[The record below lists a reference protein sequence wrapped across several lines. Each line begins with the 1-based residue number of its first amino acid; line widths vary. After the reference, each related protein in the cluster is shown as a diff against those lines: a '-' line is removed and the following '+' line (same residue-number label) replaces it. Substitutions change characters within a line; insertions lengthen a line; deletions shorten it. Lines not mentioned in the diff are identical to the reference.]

1 MRPPRIHVDS
11 LQRCLCPRLARPFP
25 SNVAFL
31 KPIVAFSARLQS
43 TSSSS
48 SAAAAAAV
56 AAAPSLD
63 VPPIRPPPPS
73 PSQAF
78 VRRILAKDKESPSP
92 SPSPSPLEPPSPP
105 PPSPPPPSP
114 PPPNPY
120 TNDPTPMEHIISLA
134 QQEKTE
140 EALAAASQYVSTGSL
155 SPSLEL
161 YNVLMSAAAGARHD
175 SMKSAAFQLLAE
187 MKTRGIQPNAP
198 IYYSLLRLLAKSPDY
213 LRRAEVLQ
221 EMQQRWFALNDE
233 AWAWVVQGYIKDR
246 QMELAVD
253 MVLEREGRGF
263 EVGNAVYRDLIAGLT
278 QVGEVNEALRILV
291 RIEGVDGERYW
302 KGTLKQ
308 ERRKKMW
315 FDLLLVAARDMRY
328 ETTKYTWNKIRG
340 AKTLLPLFN
349 PPTGLCDIVLNCAAR
364 YGDAAL
370 AEDVV
375 GYLNDSEIPLH
386 EHHYAAQIEAYALST
401 PPNVPKIFS
410 TLASMHAADIPP
422 HKHTARAALPILS
435 SSRTAADSAAAA
447 LAPNNTNPLASVE
460 LVMAA
465 YTQLPDLA
473 AAMQIYTS
481 LPTLTSAKPTT
492 HTVNILLSGCA
503 DAKNSELAMY
513 LVAEMRAM
521 HVRPDAASYDALVRV
536 CSPKQ
541 EAFLYLEEMKAAGF
555 RAARR
560 TYVDLITTCVN
571 AGDRERA
578 EMVMKEMAEVDWESD
593 GVTRRLLRQGRA

>member
-1 MRPPRIHVDS
+1 MRPPRIHVDN
-11 LQRCLCPRLARPFP
+11 LQRCLCPQLVRPFP

-48 SAAAAAAV
+48 SAAA
-56 AAAPSLD
+56 PSLD
-63 VPPIRPPPPS
+63 VPSIHPPPPP

-78 VRRILAKDKESPSP
+78 VRRIFAEDKST
-92 SPSPSPLEPPSPP
+92 SPSPLEPSSPSPP
-105 PPSPPPPSP
+105 H
-114 PPPNPY
+114 PY
-120 TNDPTPMEHIISLA
+120 TNDPTPMEHIISLV
-134 QQEKTE
+134 QQEKAK

-175 SMKSAAFQLLAE
+175 SMKSTAFKLLAE

-221 EMQQRWFALNDE
+221 EMQQRWFALNDK

-253 MVLEREGRGF
+253 MVLEREGRGLG
-263 EVGNAVYRDLIAGLT
+263 VGNAVYRDLIAGLT
-278 QVGEVNEALRILV
+278 QVGAVNEALRILV
-291 RIEGVDGERYW
+291 RIEGADGERYW
-302 KGTLKQ
+302 KGALKS
-308 ERRKKMW
+308 ERWKKMW
-315 FDLLLVAARDMRY
+315 FDLLLVAARDMDVYPPR
-328 ETTKYTWNKIRG
+328 RSPPP
-340 AKTLLPLFN
+340 ALQ
-349 PPTGLCDIVLNCAAR
+349 PPTGLCNMVLNCAAR

-375 GYLNDSEIPLH
+375 GYLNDSETPLH
-386 EHHYAAQIEAYALST
+386 EHYYAAQIEAYALST

-410 TLASMHAADIPP
+410 TLASMHAAGIPP

-435 SSRTAADSAAAA
+435 SSRAVADSAAAA
-447 LAPNNTNPLASVE
+447 LAPNNTNLLTSVE

-465 YTQLPDLA
+465 YIQLPDLA
-473 AAMQIYTS
+473 AALQIYTS

-521 HVRPDAASYDALVRV
+521 HVCPDAASYDALVRV

-560 TYVDLITTCVN
+560 TYVDLISTCIN

-578 EMVMKEMAEVDWESD
+578 EMVMMEMAEVGWESD
-593 GVTRRLLRQGRA
+593 GVTRRLLMQGRAGR